1 MKVINETLILLD
13 MNLQSKDDIISCIAD
28 TLENN
33 QRLCDKQ
40 QYIDDVYSREDEI
53 STAMGSSIAIPHAL
67 SLGVRHTS
75 LVFLRLQN
83 PIQWDDDQVQMV
95 FGIAVRKE
103 NSGNEHLRILSNLA
117 RKLMDLGFT
126 NALLHSDNPDG
137 CLQLLEECSIS

>member
-1 MKVINETLILLD
+1 MIMTIKNTSCLLYT
-13 MNLQSKDDIISCIAD
+13 S
-28 TLENN
+28 
-33 QRLCDKQ
+33 
-40 QYIDDVYSREDEI
+40 YSREDEI

-137 CLQLLEECSIS
+137 CLQPVSYTHLNASGRRTSRSLC